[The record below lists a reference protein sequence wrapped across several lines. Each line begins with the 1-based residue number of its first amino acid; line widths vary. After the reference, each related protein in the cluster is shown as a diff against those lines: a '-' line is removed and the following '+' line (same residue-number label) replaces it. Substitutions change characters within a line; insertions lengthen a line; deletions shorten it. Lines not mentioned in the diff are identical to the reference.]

1 MLPVAISASTAG
13 VIRAAVAAAVSPR
26 SAGRAIS
33 PWLIGMPPN
42 ICARYSPA
50 ADADQKLFDV
60 AEATRLHHPVGVA
73 GELTDRLDVGC
84 EPGKP
89 VGGAL
94 LAVKRARIGPAVAH
108 DASGDRQTGVRQQ
121 PLRGRN
127 PLS

>member
-13 VIRAAVAAAVSPR
+13 VSRAAVAAAVEPEIGRPR
-26 SAGRAIS
+26 DLALAHRDAAEHLRQVFAGT
-33 PWLIGMPPN
+33 
-42 ICARYSPA
+42 
-50 ADADQKLFDV
+50 DADQKLFDV
-60 AEATRLHHPVGVA
+60 AEAARLHHPVGVV

-121 PLRGRN
+121 PLRGCN